1 MEAYAEEVLAHNLNE
16 TVELS
21 PLVWLPIIQALAVAN
36 AVDLSHDVVN
46 AASPNAYESS
56 GYFFLNPMNLYSCLH
71 SLPKLFV

>member
-46 AASPNAYESS
+46 AASPNAYESRT
-56 GYFFLNPMNLYSCLH
+56 
-71 SLPKLFV
+71 